1 MQNIQIAKQGV
12 GISVQ
17 DKEIEITGKTFT
29 LQINFDDLTSLS
41 MEQESIV
48 YAEEM
53 ELELVK
59 VEEFYP
65 AKKQQIRM
73 AFHTA
78 QISCVLMAKR
88 AEADKIARL
97 DAERFRQIILSATP
111 GNFFKEHEELV
122 AELRAQDGTEE
133 IEYPVHFR
141 ACGHAFDKEDRD

>member
-65 AKKQQIRM
+65 AKKGV
-73 AFHTA
+73 
-78 QISCVLMAKR
+78 C
-88 AEADKIARL
+88 
-97 DAERFRQIILSATP
+97 
-111 GNFFKEHEELV
+111 LV
-122 AELRAQDGTEE
+122 NL
-133 IEYPVHFR
+133 
-141 ACGHAFDKEDRD
+141 